1 MTGAGG
7 EDRIV
12 LVPVGTQVRSRE
24 TNEIICDLV
33 RTGQT
38 FNLCRGGRGGYGNAH
53 FTAAVRQ
60 APSFAEL

>member
-1 MTGAGG
+1 M
-7 EDRIV
+7 
-12 LVPVGTQVRSRE
+12 PVGTQVRLKD

>member
-12 LVPVGTQVRSRE
+12 LVPVGTQV
-24 TNEIICDLV
+24 CDLG
-33 RTGQT
+33 RAGQT